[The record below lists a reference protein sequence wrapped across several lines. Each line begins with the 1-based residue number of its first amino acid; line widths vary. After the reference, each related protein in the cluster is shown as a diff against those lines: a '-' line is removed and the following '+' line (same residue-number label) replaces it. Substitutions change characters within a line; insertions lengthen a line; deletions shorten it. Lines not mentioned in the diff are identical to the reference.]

1 MCKGLPNHDWGW
13 GSRRRGLIWGRGLC
27 VEEEESDLGSGWP
40 HSSRRFSPSV
50 PQLRTQDLSYFRE
63 MPRAQGYLARIR
75 PVQPTHGGT
84 FSCVITHDQRPLAR
98 LYFFLNGLG
107 GLRGGRGCAGA
118 GFASR

>member
-13 GSRRRGLIWGRGLC
+13 GSRRRGLIWGRSLC

-40 HSSRRFSPSV
+40 RSSRRFSPSV

-75 PVQPTHGGT
+75 PVQLTHGGT

-107 GLRGGRGCAGA
+107 VLRRGRGCAGA
-118 GFASR
+118 VLASR